1 MDDFKRNRSNKTHQD
16 NNYKLYIQYTS
27 HLIKKKQGNENDIH

>member
-27 HLIKKKQGNENDIH
+27 HLIKKTR